1 MAGLVSVY
9 IQHFTY
15 AGLLVVLILCGMGL
29 PIPEDVALLA
39 GGFLVHRGVIQ
50 YPMTLAVAL
59 VGVVAGDNSLFFL
72 GRRFG
77 TGLVKYLGIGR
88 PRSQRQIDWLKSFMQ
103 RYGHRAILYARFVA
117 GLRALVYL
125 TAGSFGV
132 NPLRFFL
139 YDLAGAV
146 ISVPI
151 VVTLGYLFGNE
162 IEVVLRLYRRGR
174 ETGVAGGGAL
184 ARRYRDADADVHT
197 RTRGNPD
204 LADTGCARTPLA
216 RTFAESGAPRL

>member
-1 MAGLVSVY
+1 LAGLVSAY

-50 YPMTLAVAL
+50 YPMTLLVAL
-59 VGVVAGDNSLFFL
+59 VGVVAGDNSLFYL

-88 PRSQRQIDWLKSFMQ
+88 PRSQRQIDRLKEFM
-103 RYGHRAILYARFVA
+103 RRHGHRAILYARFIA

-125 TAGSFGV
+125 TAGSLGV

-162 IEVVLRLYRRGR
+162 LEAVLRYIGGVEKLVWLVAALSLCVIAMRMLMLTR
-174 ETGVAGGGAL
+174 EHGE
-184 ARRYRDADADVHT
+184 
-197 RTRGNPD
+197 
-204 LADTGCARTPLA
+204 TP
-216 RTFAESGAPRL
+216 T

>member
-1 MAGLVSVY
+1 LAGLVSVY

-50 YPMTLAVAL
+50 YPTTLVVAL

-77 TGLVKYLGIGR
+77 TGLVTYLAIGR
-88 PRSQRQIDWLKSFMQ
+88 PRSQRQIDWLKDFMQ
-103 RYGHRAILYARFVA
+103 RHGHRAIFYARFVA

-146 ISVPI
+146 ISVPV

-162 IEVVLRLYRRGR
+162 IEVVLHYIGGVEKLVWVLVALSLGVIAMRMLMFTR
-174 ETGVAGGGAL
+174 E
-184 ARRYRDADADVHT
+184 HEE
-197 RTRGNPD
+197 
-204 LADTGCARTPLA
+204 TP
-216 RTFAESGAPRL
+216 T

>member
-1 MAGLVSVY
+1 LTDLVSAY

-15 AGLLVVLILCGMGL
+15 LGLLVVLILCGMGL
-29 PIPEDVALLA
+29 PIPEDAALLA
-39 GGFLVHRGVIQ
+39 GGFLVHRGIIQ

-59 VGVVAGDNSLFFL
+59 LGVVGGDNLLFFL

-88 PRSQRQIDWLKSFMQ
+88 PRSQRQIVWLKSFME
-103 RYGHRAILYARFVA
+103 RHGHRAILYARFVA

-151 VVTLGYLFGNE
+151 VVTLGYLFGGQ
-162 IEVVLRLYRRGR
+162 IEVVLGYIGGVEKLVWLVVALSLGVIAMRMLMFTR
-174 ETGVAGGGAL
+174 EHGG
-184 ARRYRDADADVHT
+184 
-197 RTRGNPD
+197 
-204 LADTGCARTPLA
+204 TP
-216 RTFAESGAPRL
+216 T

>member
-162 IEVVLRLYRRGR
+162 IEVVLQYIGGVEKLVWLVVALSLGVIAMRMLMFTR
-174 ETGVAGGGAL
+174 E
-184 ARRYRDADADVHT
+184 HEE
-197 RTRGNPD
+197 
-204 LADTGCARTPLA
+204 TP
-216 RTFAESGAPRL
+216 T

>member
-1 MAGLVSVY
+1 LTGLVSVY

-29 PIPEDVALLA
+29 PIPEDAALLA
-39 GGFLVHRGVIQ
+39 GGFLVHRGIIQ
-50 YPMTLAVAL
+50 YPTTLAVAL
-59 VGVVAGDNSLFFL
+59 IGVVAGDNSLFFL

-77 TGLVKYLGIGR
+77 TGLVKYLVIGR
-88 PRSQRQIDWLKSFMQ
+88 PRSQRQIDWLKGFME
-103 RYGHRAILYARFVA
+103 RHGHRAILYARFVA

-132 NPLRFFL
+132 NPLRFFM

-151 VVTLGYLFGNE
+151 VVTLGYLFGGQ
-162 IEVVLRLYRRGR
+162 IEVVLEYIGGVEKLVWLVVALSLGVIAMRMLMFTR
-174 ETGVAGGGAL
+174 E
-184 ARRYRDADADVHT
+184 HEE
-197 RTRGNPD
+197 
-204 LADTGCARTPLA
+204 TP
-216 RTFAESGAPRL
+216 T

>member
-1 MAGLVSVY
+1 MTGLVSAY

-39 GGFLVHRGVIQ
+39 GGFLVHRGIIQ
-50 YPMTLAVAL
+50 YPMTVAVAL
-59 VGVVAGDNSLFFL
+59 IGVVAGDNSLFFL

-77 TGLVKYLGIGR
+77 TGLVKYLSIGR
-88 PRSQRQIDWLKSFMQ
+88 PRSQRQINRLRDFME
-103 RYGHRAILYARFVA
+103 RHGHRAILYARFIA

-151 VVTLGYLFGNE
+151 VVTLGYLFGGQ
-162 IEVVLRLYRRGR
+162 IEVVLHYIGGVEKLVWLVAALSLGVIAMRMLMFTRERG
-174 ETGVAGGGAL
+174 ETP
-184 ARRYRDADADVHT
+184 T
-197 RTRGNPD
+197 
-204 LADTGCARTPLA
+204 
-216 RTFAESGAPRL
+216 

>member
-1 MAGLVSVY
+1 MAGLVSAY

-29 PIPEDVALLA
+29 PLPEDAALLA
-39 GGFLVHRGVIQ
+39 GGFLVHRGIIQ

-72 GRRFG
+72 GRRYG
-77 TGLVKYLGIGR
+77 TGLVAYLGIGR
-88 PRSQRQIDWLKSFMQ
+88 PRSRRQIQWLRAFMD
-103 RYGHRAILYARFVA
+103 RHGHRAILYARFVA

-125 TAGSFGV
+125 TAGSLGV
-132 NPLRFFL
+132 KPLRFFL

-151 VVTLGYLFGNE
+151 MVTLGCLFGNE
-162 IEVVLRLYRRGR
+162 LEAALRYIG
-174 ETGVAGGGAL
+174 GVEKLVWLVAALSLGVYAMRMLMFTGGGEE
-184 ARRYRDADADVHT
+184 T
-197 RTRGNPD
+197 QT
-204 LADTGCARTPLA
+204 
-216 RTFAESGAPRL
+216 

>member
-1 MAGLVSVY
+1 LTDLVSAY

-15 AGLLVVLILCGMGL
+15 LGLLVVLVLCGMGL

-50 YPMTLAVAL
+50 YPITLLVAL
-59 VGVVAGDNSLFFL
+59 AGVVAGDNLLFFL

-88 PRSQRQIDWLKSFMQ
+88 PRSQRQIEWLKSFME
-103 RYGHRAILYARFVA
+103 RHGHRAILYARFVA

-151 VVTLGYLFGNE
+151 VVTLGYLFGGQ
-162 IEVVLRLYRRGR
+162 IEVVLGYIGGVEKLVWLVVALSLGVIAMRMLMFTR
-174 ETGVAGGGAL
+174 EHGG
-184 ARRYRDADADVHT
+184 
-197 RTRGNPD
+197 
-204 LADTGCARTPLA
+204 TP
-216 RTFAESGAPRL
+216 T